1 MKNTGKR
8 LLAAVLA
15 VVMLASLSFVAFA
28 AQTDDDE
35 FKVVVSI
42 EGLTLGQGLY
52 YEPQAYTLSEINAL
66 LSTEGYSPLD
76 RSEVTAGLATLAFFI
91 DHGIDYTMTGDWA
104 DSAYVSG
111 IKGIDKG
118 YLDIPSIITEN
129 GGPTN
134 DGNDG
139 NDDEYLGEFDYDSMS
154 GWMITVNDFMIN
166 VGVSGWYF
174 ENEDQKA
181 LCPSDLGNTYVVRW
195 QFTLHGYGADLGVDT
210 GWGMPSFFEGA
221 QKAALYA
228 AYANCTDAARKA
240 EVMPV
245 MENLT
250 ATQDEVDAA
259 VAILTA
265 DDGGNTGDK
274 IDYKTTLN
282 ETMAQLAATVTE
294 PSFGTGAGE
303 WTVLSLARGGY
314 YATDSKYFEDY
325 YSRIEETVKEKAASV
340 NLNGALHK
348 VKSTENSRLIMA
360 LSAIGKDPTK
370 VGGVDLVG
378 AYSAN
383 GFSWIK
389 KQGLNGPVFALI
401 ALDTYNYKTSDATIR
416 QQCVDY
422 ILEAELANGGWALS
436 GTTADP
442 DMTAMA
448 LQALANYSGNSD
460 VKDAAERGFAAL
472 SSIQKDNGGYASWGS
487 VNSESIAQVI
497 VACTAWGIDPSTD
510 SRFVKSGGSAVDAL
524 LEFYVPEGKG
534 FAHVLETT
542 GGYAGGEVN
551 AMATDQACY
560 ALVAYDRFVNNKN
573 ALYDMSDVTHPE
585 PAGISASISLPAE
598 ISNKKGTTFNAI
610 VSVSDWDNEAGWKL
624 VDATLSIPKNVTVT
638 GVTMGSRVSGGNV
651 MYNLDENG
659 KLRIVYFDA
668 ENNST
673 IEVSGTS
680 FPAEFFIIGLELTDD
695 ISVKNKGEITISV
708 DEMNLKV
715 SSDESDD
722 SAVTVVNTATAKATS
737 DVVKGVSF
745 TAKCLYVG
753 DGVDL
758 ISTDKMAIAVFA
770 TELENGAQISY
781 KDGAVKLHYSRLLT
795 EKTGVCTYVAMVP
808 ADTDLSEF
816 SNVANYIY
824 DETQTADAL
833 DFGDTNSDGVI
844 NAQDALNAANA
855 WLRKTAAPDDE
866 GILRTNVTGDGR
878 INTSDALGIV
888 ENFVN
893 GDDFG
898 VVAKAVA

>member
-28 AQTDDDE
+28 AQGDDDE
-35 FKVVVSI
+35 FKVVVSM

-52 YEPQAYTLSEINAL
+52 FEPQVYTLSEINAL
-66 LSTEGYSPLD
+66 LETEGYGPLD

-91 DHGIDYTMTGDWA
+91 DHNIDYTMTGNWTDT
-104 DSAYVSG
+104 AYVSS
-111 IKGIDKG
+111 IKNVDKG
-118 YLDIPSIITEN
+118 YLDIPSVITEN
-129 GGPTN
+129 GGPSNDEN
-134 DGNDG
+134 DGN
-139 NDDEYLGEFDYDSMS
+139 NDEYLGEFDYDSTS

-166 VGVSGWYF
+166 VGCAGWYF
-174 ENEDQKA
+174 ENEEQKA

-195 QFTLHGYGADLGVDT
+195 QFTLHGYGADLGVGT
-210 GWGMPSFFEGA
+210 GWGMPAYFEGA
-221 QKAALYA
+221 KKAELYA
-228 AYANCTDAARKA
+228 AYANCSDAAKKA
-240 EVMPV
+240 QVMPV

-265 DDGGNTGDK
+265 GDTGDK
-274 IDYKTTLN
+274 ADYKTTLN

-303 WTVLSLARGGY
+303 WTVLSLARGNY
-314 YATDSKYFEDY
+314 YDTGDKYFEDY
-325 YSRIEETVKEKAASV
+325 YSRIEETVREKAASV

-422 ILEAELANGGWALS
+422 ILQEELANGGWALS

-448 LQALANYSGNSD
+448 LQALANYADNSD

-510 SRFVKSGGSAVDAL
+510 SRFVKSGGSTVDAL
-524 LEFYVPEGKG
+524 LEFYVPDGKG

-638 GVTMGSRVSGGNV
+638 GVTMGSRISGGNV

-673 IEVSGTS
+673 IEVSGSS
-680 FPAEFFIIGLELTDD
+680 FPTEFFIVGLELTDD
-695 ISVKNKGEITISV
+695 ISVKNKGEITVSV
-708 DEMNLKV
+708 DEMNLKK

-758 ISTDKMAIAVFA
+758 IPTDKMAIAIFA

-781 KDGAVKLHYSRLLT
+781 KNSAVKLHYSRLLS
-795 EKTGVCTYVAMVP
+795 EKLGVCTYVAMVS

-816 SNVANYIY
+816 ANAANYTY
-824 DETQTADAL
+824 DETETADAL
-833 DFGDTNSDGVI
+833 DFGDTNSDGVV

-855 WLRKTAAPDDE
+855 WLRKTDAPDDE

-898 VVAKAVA
+898 VVAKAAA

>member
-28 AQTDDDE
+28 AQGDDDE

-174 ENEDQKA
+174 ENEDQQA

-370 VGGVDLVG
+370 IGGVDLVG

-448 LQALANYSGNSD
+448 LQALANYADNSD

-680 FPAEFFIIGLELTDD
+680 FPAEFFIIGLELTSD

-745 TAKCLYVG
+745 IAKCLYVG

-824 DETQTADAL
+824 DETRTADAL

>member
-28 AQTDDDE
+28 AQGDDDE
-35 FKVVVSI
+35 FKVVVSM

-52 YEPQAYTLSEINAL
+52 YEPQAYTLDEINAL
-66 LSTEGYSPLD
+66 LSQKGYGPLD

-91 DHGIDYTMTGDWA
+91 DHNIDYTMTGDWA
-104 DSAYVSG
+104 DTAYVSG
-111 IKGIDKG
+111 VKDIDKG
-118 YLDIPSIITEN
+118 YLDIPSVITEN
-129 GGPTN
+129 GGPSNDEN
-134 DGNDG
+134 DGN
-139 NDDEYLGEFDYDSMS
+139 NDEYLGEFDYNSMS

-166 VGVSGWYF
+166 VGCAGWYL

-195 QFTLHGYGADLGVDT
+195 QFTLYGYGADLGVDT
-210 GWGMPSFFEGA
+210 GWGMPAYFEGA
-221 QKAALYA
+221 KKAELYA
-228 AYANCTDAARKA
+228 AYANCNDAAKKA
-240 EVMPV
+240 QVMSV

-259 VAILTA
+259 VAVLTA
-265 DDGGNTGDK
+265 NNGGDK
-274 IDYKTTLN
+274 TDYKTTLN

-303 WTVLSLARGGY
+303 WTVLSLARGNY
-314 YATDSKYFEDY
+314 YPTGDKYFEDY
-325 YSRIEETVKEKAASV
+325 YSRIEQTVKEKAASV

-383 GFSWIK
+383 GFNWIK

-416 QQCVDY
+416 QQCVNY
-422 ILEAELANGGWALS
+422 ILAAELSGGGWALS
-436 GTTADP
+436 GTAADP

-448 LQALANYSGNSD
+448 LQALAHYADNAD
-460 VKDAAERGFAAL
+460 VKAAAERGFAAL
-472 SSIQKDNGGYASWGS
+472 SRIQKDNGGYASWGS

-510 SRFVKSGGSAVDAL
+510 SRFVKSGGSPIDAL
-524 LEFYVPEGKG
+524 LEFYIPDGKG

-542 GGYAGGEVN
+542 GGYTGGEVN

-573 ALYDMSDVTHPE
+573 ALYDMTDVVRPK
-585 PAGISASISLPAE
+585 PAGISASICLPAE

-610 VSVSDWDNEAGWKL
+610 VSVSDWDSEAGWKL
-624 VDATLSIPKNVTVT
+624 VDATLSIPENVTVT
-638 GVTMGSRVSGGNV
+638 GVTVGSRVSGGNV
-651 MYNLDENG
+651 MYNLDNG

-668 ENNST
+668 EKNST
-673 IEVSGTS
+673 VEVSGTS

-695 ISVKNKGEITISV
+695 ISVKNKGEITVSI
-708 DEMNLKV
+708 DDMNLKK

-722 SAVTVVNTATAKATS
+722 SAVTVVNTATAKATC

-758 ISTDKMAIAVFA
+758 IPTDKMAIAVSA
-770 TELENGAQISY
+770 TELENGSQISY
-781 KDGAVKLHYSRLLT
+781 KDGTVKLHYSRLLS
-795 EKTGVCTYVAMVP
+795 EKLGVCTYVAMVS
-808 ADTDLSEF
+808 ADTDLGEF
-816 SNVANYIY
+816 ANAANYTY
-824 DETQTADAL
+824 DENETADAL

-855 WLRKTAAPDDE
+855 WLRKTDAPNDE
-866 GILRTNVTGDGR
+866 SILRTNVTGDGR

-898 VVAKAVA
+898 VVAKAAA

>member
-28 AQTDDDE
+28 AQGDDDE
-35 FKVVVSI
+35 FKVVVSM

-52 YEPQAYTLSEINAL
+52 FEPQVYTLSEINAL
-66 LSTEGYSPLD
+66 LETEGYGPLD

-91 DHGIDYTMTGDWA
+91 DHNIDYTMTGNWTDT
-104 DSAYVSG
+104 AYVSS
-111 IKGIDKG
+111 IKNVDKG
-118 YLDIPSIITEN
+118 YLDIPSVITEN
-129 GGPTN
+129 GGPSNDEN
-134 DGNDG
+134 DGN
-139 NDDEYLGEFDYDSMS
+139 NDEYLGEFDYDSMS

-166 VGVSGWYF
+166 VGCAGWYF
-174 ENEDQKA
+174 ENEEQKA

-210 GWGMPSFFEGA
+210 GWGMPAYFEGA
-221 QKAALYA
+221 KKAELYA
-228 AYANCTDAARKA
+228 AYANCSDAAKKA
-240 EVMPV
+240 QVMPV

-265 DDGGNTGDK
+265 GDTGDK
-274 IDYKTTLN
+274 ADYKTTLN

-303 WTVLSLARGGY
+303 WTVLSLARGNY
-314 YATDSKYFEDY
+314 YDTGDKYFEDY

-422 ILEAELANGGWALS
+422 ILQAELANGGWALS

-448 LQALANYSGNSD
+448 LQALANYADNSD

-510 SRFVKSGGSAVDAL
+510 SRFVKSGGSTVDAL
-524 LEFYVPEGKG
+524 LEFYVPDGKG

-673 IEVSGTS
+673 IEVSGSS
-680 FPAEFFIIGLELTDD
+680 FPAEFFIVGLELTDD
-695 ISVKNKGEITISV
+695 ISVKNKGEITVSV
-708 DEMNLKV
+708 DEMNLKK

-753 DGVDL
+753 DGADL
-758 ISTDKMAIAVFA
+758 IPTDKMAIAIFA

-781 KDGAVKLHYSRLLT
+781 KNGAVKLHYSRLLS
-795 EKTGVCTYVAMVP
+795 EKLGVCTYVAMVS

-816 SNVANYIY
+816 ANAANYTY
-824 DETQTADAL
+824 DETETADAL
-833 DFGDTNSDGVI
+833 DFGDTNSDGVV

-855 WLRKTAAPDDE
+855 WLRKTDAPDDE

-898 VVAKAVA
+898 VVAKAAA

>member
-1 MKNTGKR
+1 MKNTGRR

-28 AQTDDDE
+28 AQGDDDE
-35 FKVVVSI
+35 FKVVVSM

-52 YEPQAYTLSEINAL
+52 YEPQAYTLDEINAL
-66 LSTEGYSPLD
+66 LSQEGYGPLD

-91 DHGIDYTMTGDWA
+91 DHNIDYTMTGDWA
-104 DSAYVSG
+104 DTAYVSSV
-111 IKGIDKG
+111 KDIDKG
-118 YLDIPSIITEN
+118 YLDIPSVITEN
-129 GGPTN
+129 GGPSNDEN
-134 DGNDG
+134 DGN
-139 NDDEYLGEFDYDSMS
+139 NDEYLGEFDYNSMS

-166 VGVSGWYF
+166 VGCAGWYL

-195 QFTLHGYGADLGVDT
+195 QFTLYGYGADLGVDT
-210 GWGMPSFFEGA
+210 GWGMPAYFEGA
-221 QKAALYA
+221 KKAELYA
-228 AYANCTDAARKA
+228 AYANCTDAAKKA
-240 EVMPV
+240 QVMSV

-259 VAILTA
+259 VAVLTA
-265 DDGGNTGDK
+265 DNGGDK
-274 IDYKTTLN
+274 ADYKTTLN
-282 ETMAQLAATVTE
+282 ETMTQLAATVTE

-303 WTVLSLARGGY
+303 WTVLSLARGNY
-314 YATDSKYFEDY
+314 YPTGDKYFEDY
-325 YSRIEETVKEKAASV
+325 YSRIEQTVKEKAASV

-370 VGGVDLVG
+370 VGGVNLVG

-401 ALDTYNYKTSDATIR
+401 ALDTYNYKTLDATIR
-416 QQCVDY
+416 QQCVNY
-422 ILEAELANGGWALS
+422 ILAAELSGGGWALS
-436 GTTADP
+436 GTAADP

-448 LQALANYSGNSD
+448 LQALAHYADNAD
-460 VKDAAERGFAAL
+460 VKAAAERGFAAL

-510 SRFVKSGGSAVDAL
+510 SRFVKSGGSPIDAL
-524 LEFYVPEGKG
+524 LEFYIPDGKG

-542 GGYAGGEVN
+542 GGYTGGEVN

-573 ALYDMSDVTHPE
+573 ALYDMTDVARPK
-585 PAGISASISLPAE
+585 PAGISASICLPAE

-610 VSVSDWDNEAGWKL
+610 VSVSDWDSEAGWKL
-624 VDATLSIPKNVTVT
+624 VDATLSVPENVTVT
-638 GVTMGSRVSGGNV
+638 GVTVGNRVSGGKV
-651 MYNLDENG
+651 MYNLDNG

-668 ENNST
+668 EKNST
-673 IEVSGTS
+673 VEVSGTS

-695 ISVKNKGEITISV
+695 ISVKNKGEITVSI
-708 DEMNLKV
+708 DDMNLKK

-722 SAVTVVNTATAKATS
+722 SAVTVVNTATAKATC

-758 ISTDKMAIAVFA
+758 IPTDKMAIAVSA
-770 TELENGAQISY
+770 TELENGSQISY
-781 KDGAVKLHYSRLLT
+781 KDGTVKLHYSRLLS
-795 EKTGVCTYVAMVP
+795 EKLGVCTYVAMVS

-816 SNVANYIY
+816 ANAANYTY
-824 DETQTADAL
+824 DENETADAL

-855 WLRKTAAPDDE
+855 WLRKTDAPDDE
-866 GILRTNVTGDGR
+866 SILRTNVTGDGR

-898 VVAKAVA
+898 VVAKAAA

>member
-28 AQTDDDE
+28 AQGDDDE
-35 FKVVVSI
+35 FKVVVSM

-52 YEPQAYTLSEINAL
+52 FEPQVYTLSEINAL
-66 LSTEGYSPLD
+66 LETEGYGPLD

-91 DHGIDYTMTGDWA
+91 DHNIDYTMTGDWA
-104 DSAYVSG
+104 DTAYVAS
-111 IKGIDKG
+111 IKNVDKG
-118 YLDIPSIITEN
+118 YLDIPSVITEN
-129 GGPTN
+129 GGPSNDEN
-134 DGNDG
+134 DGN
-139 NDDEYLGEFDYDSMS
+139 NDEYLGEFDYDSMS

-166 VGVSGWYF
+166 VGCAGWYF
-174 ENEDQKA
+174 ENEEQKA

-210 GWGMPSFFEGA
+210 GWGMPAYFEGA
-221 QKAALYA
+221 KKAELYA
-228 AYANCTDAARKA
+228 AYANCSDAAKKA
-240 EVMPV
+240 QVMPV

-265 DDGGNTGDK
+265 GDTGDK
-274 IDYKTTLN
+274 ADYKTTLN

-303 WTVLSLARGGY
+303 WTVLSLARGNY
-314 YATDSKYFEDY
+314 YDTGDKYFEDY

-422 ILEAELANGGWALS
+422 ILQAELANGGWALS

-448 LQALANYSGNSD
+448 LQALANYADNSD

-510 SRFVKSGGSAVDAL
+510 SRFVKSGGSTVDAL
-524 LEFYVPEGKG
+524 LEFYVPDGKG

-673 IEVSGTS
+673 IEVSGSS
-680 FPAEFFIIGLELTDD
+680 FPAEFFIVGLELTDD
-695 ISVKNKGEITISV
+695 ISVKNKGEITVSV
-708 DEMNLKV
+708 DEMNLKK

-758 ISTDKMAIAVFA
+758 IPTDKMAIAIFA

-781 KDGAVKLHYSRLLT
+781 KNGAVKLHYSRLLS
-795 EKTGVCTYVAMVP
+795 EKLGVCTYVAMVS

-816 SNVANYIY
+816 ANAANYTY
-824 DETQTADAL
+824 DETETADAL
-833 DFGDTNSDGVI
+833 DFGDTNSDGVV

-855 WLRKTAAPDDE
+855 WLRKTDAPDDE

-898 VVAKAVA
+898 VVAKAAA

>member
-35 FKVVVSI
+35 FKVVVSM

-52 YEPQAYTLSEINAL
+52 YEPQAYTLDEINAL
-66 LSTEGYSPLD
+66 LATEGYGPLD

-91 DHGIDYTMTGDWA
+91 DHDIDYTMTGDWA
-104 DSAYVSG
+104 DTAYVSG
-111 IKGIDKG
+111 IKDIDKG
-118 YLDIPSIITEN
+118 YLDIPSVITEN

-134 DGNDG
+134 DENDG

-166 VGVSGWYF
+166 VGCAGWYL

-210 GWGMPSFFEGA
+210 GWGMPAYFEGA
-221 QKAALYA
+221 KKAELYA
-228 AYANCTDAARKA
+228 AYADCTDAAKKA
-240 EVMPV
+240 QVMSV

-259 VAILTA
+259 VAVLTA
-265 DDGGNTGDK
+265 DDSGDK
-274 IDYKTTLN
+274 ADYKTALN

-314 YATDSKYFEDY
+314 YPTGDKYFADY
-325 YSRIEETVKEKAASV
+325 YSRIEQTVKEKAASV

-401 ALDTYNYKTSDATIR
+401 ALDTYNYKTKDATIR
-416 QQCVDY
+416 QQCVNY
-422 ILEAELANGGWALS
+422 ILEAELSGGGWALS
-436 GTTADP
+436 GTAADP
-442 DMTAMA
+442 DMTAMT
-448 LQALANYSGNSD
+448 LQALAHYADNAD
-460 VKDAAERGFAAL
+460 VKAAAERGFAAL
-472 SSIQKDNGGYASWGS
+472 SRIQKDNGGYASWGS

-524 LEFYVPEGKG
+524 LEFYIPEGKG

-542 GGYAGGEVN
+542 GGYTGGEVN

-573 ALYDMSDVTHPE
+573 ALYDMTDVARPE
-585 PAGISASISLPAE
+585 PAGISASICLPAE

-610 VSVSDWDNEAGWKL
+610 VSVSDWDSEAGWKL
-624 VDATLSIPKNVTVT
+624 VDATLSIPENVTVT
-638 GVTMGSRVSGGNV
+638 GVTVGSRVSGGNV
-651 MYNLDENG
+651 MYNLDNG

-668 ENNST
+668 EKNST
-673 IEVSGTS
+673 VEVSGTS

-695 ISVKNKGEITISV
+695 ISVKNKGEISVSV
-708 DEMNLKV
+708 DEMNLKK

-745 TAKCLYVG
+745 SAKCLYVG

-758 ISTDKMAIAVFA
+758 ISTDKMAIAVSA
-770 TELENGAQISY
+770 TELENGSQISY
-781 KDGAVKLHYSRLLT
+781 RDGAVKLHYSRLLS
-795 EKTGVCTYVAMVP
+795 EKLGVCTYVAMVST
-808 ADTDLSEF
+808 DTDLGEF
-816 SNVANYIY
+816 ANAANYTY
-824 DETQTADAL
+824 DETKTADAL

-855 WLRKTAAPDDE
+855 WLRKTDAPDDE
-866 GILRTNVTGDGR
+866 SILRTNVTGDGR

-898 VVAKAVA
+898 VVAKAAA

>member
-28 AQTDDDE
+28 AQGDDDE
-35 FKVVVSI
+35 FKVVVSM

-52 YEPQAYTLSEINAL
+52 FEPQVYTLSEINAL
-66 LSTEGYSPLD
+66 LETEGYGPLD

-91 DHGIDYTMTGDWA
+91 DHNIDYTMTGNWTDT
-104 DSAYVSG
+104 AYVSS
-111 IKGIDKG
+111 IKNVDKG
-118 YLDIPSIITEN
+118 YLDIPSVITEN
-129 GGPTN
+129 GGPSNDEN
-134 DGNDG
+134 DGN
-139 NDDEYLGEFDYDSMS
+139 NDEYLGEFDYDSMS

-166 VGVSGWYF
+166 VGCAGWYF
-174 ENEDQKA
+174 ENEEQKA

-195 QFTLHGYGADLGVDT
+195 QFTLHGYGADLGADT

-221 QKAALYA
+221 KKAELYA
-228 AYANCTDAARKA
+228 AYANCSDAAKKA
-240 EVMPV
+240 QVMPV

-265 DDGGNTGDK
+265 GDTGDK
-274 IDYKTTLN
+274 ADYKTTLN

-303 WTVLSLARGGY
+303 WTVLSLARGNY
-314 YATDSKYFEDY
+314 YDTGDKYFEDY

-422 ILEAELANGGWALS
+422 ILQAELANGGWALS

-448 LQALANYSGNSD
+448 LQALANYADNSD

-524 LEFYVPEGKG
+524 LEFYVPDGKG

-573 ALYDMSDVTHPE
+573 ALYDMSDVAHPE

-673 IEVSGTS
+673 IEVSGSS
-680 FPAEFFIIGLELTDD
+680 FPAEFFIVGLELTDD
-695 ISVKNKGEITISV
+695 ISVKNKGEITVSV
-708 DEMNLKV
+708 DEMNLKK

-753 DGVDL
+753 DGADL
-758 ISTDKMAIAVFA
+758 IPTDKMAIAIFA

-781 KDGAVKLHYSRLLT
+781 KNGAVKLHYSRLLS
-795 EKTGVCTYVAMVP
+795 EKLGVCTYVAMVP
-808 ADTDLSEF
+808 ADTDLGEF
-816 SNVANYIY
+816 ANAANYTY
-824 DETQTADAL
+824 DETETADAL
-833 DFGDTNSDGVI
+833 NFGDTNSDGVV

-866 GILRTNVTGDGR
+866 SILRTNVTGDGR

-898 VVAKAVA
+898 VVAKAAA

>member
-15 VVMLASLSFVAFA
+15 VVMLASLSLVAFA
-28 AQTDDDE
+28 AQGDDDE
-35 FKVVVSI
+35 FKVVVSM

-52 YEPQAYTLSEINAL
+52 FEPQVYTLSEINAL
-66 LSTEGYSPLD
+66 LETEGYGPLD

-91 DHGIDYTMTGDWA
+91 DHNIDYTMTGNWIDT
-104 DSAYVSG
+104 AYVSS
-111 IKGIDKG
+111 IKNVDKG
-118 YLDIPSIITEN
+118 YLDIPSVITEN
-129 GGPTN
+129 GGPSNDEN
-134 DGNDG
+134 DGN
-139 NDDEYLGEFDYDSMS
+139 NDEYLGEFDYDSTS

-166 VGVSGWYF
+166 VGCAGWYF
-174 ENEDQKA
+174 ENEEQKA

-195 QFTLHGYGADLGVDT
+195 QFTLHGYGADLGADT

-221 QKAALYA
+221 KKAELYA
-228 AYANCTDAARKA
+228 AYANCSDAAKKA
-240 EVMPV
+240 QVMPV

-265 DDGGNTGDK
+265 GDTGDK
-274 IDYKTTLN
+274 ADYKTTLN

-303 WTVLSLARGGY
+303 WTVLSLARGNY
-314 YATDSKYFEDY
+314 YDTGDKYFEDY

-370 VGGVDLVG
+370 VGGVDLIG

-383 GFSWIK
+383 GFGWIK
-389 KQGLNGPVFALI
+389 KQGLNGPVFVLI

-422 ILEAELANGGWALS
+422 ILQAELANGGWALS

-448 LQALANYSGNSD
+448 LQALANYADNSD

-472 SSIQKDNGGYASWGS
+472 SSIQKDDGGYASWGS

-524 LEFYVPEGKG
+524 LEFYVPDGKG

-673 IEVSGTS
+673 IEVSGSS
-680 FPAEFFIIGLELTDD
+680 FPAEFFIVGLELTDD
-695 ISVKNKGEITISV
+695 ISVKNKGEITVSV
-708 DEMNLKV
+708 DEMNLKK

-753 DGVDL
+753 DGADL
-758 ISTDKMAIAVFA
+758 IPTDKMAIAVFA

-781 KDGAVKLHYSRLLT
+781 KNGAVKLHYSRLLS
-795 EKTGVCTYVAMVP
+795 EKLGVCTYVAMVS

-816 SNVANYIY
+816 ANAANYTY
-824 DETQTADAL
+824 DETETADAL
-833 DFGDTNSDGVI
+833 NFGDTNSDGVV

-855 WLRKTAAPDDE
+855 WLRKTDAPDDE

-898 VVAKAVA
+898 VVAKAAA

>member
-1 MKNTGKR
+1 MKNTGRR

-28 AQTDDDE
+28 AQGDDDE
-35 FKVVVSI
+35 FKVVVSM

-52 YEPQAYTLSEINAL
+52 FEPQVYTLSEINAL
-66 LSTEGYSPLD
+66 LETEGYGPLD

-91 DHGIDYTMTGDWA
+91 DHNIDYTMTGDWA
-104 DSAYVSG
+104 DTAYVSS
-111 IKGIDKG
+111 IKNVDKG
-118 YLDIPSIITEN
+118 YLDIPSVITEN
-129 GGPTN
+129 GGPSNDEN
-134 DGNDG
+134 DGN
-139 NDDEYLGEFDYDSMS
+139 NDEYLGEFDYDSMS

-166 VGVSGWYF
+166 VGCAGWYF
-174 ENEDQKA
+174 ENEEQKA

-221 QKAALYA
+221 KKAELYA
-228 AYANCTDAARKA
+228 AYANCSDAAKKA
-240 EVMPV
+240 QVMPV

-250 ATQDEVDAA
+250 VTQDEVDAA

-265 DDGGNTGDK
+265 GDTGDK
-274 IDYKTTLN
+274 ADYKTTLN

-303 WTVLSLARGGY
+303 WTVLSLARGNY
-314 YATDSKYFEDY
+314 YDTGDKYFEDY

-422 ILEAELANGGWALS
+422 ILQAELANGGWALS

-448 LQALANYSGNSD
+448 LQALANYADNSD

-510 SRFVKSGGSAVDAL
+510 SRFVKSGGSTVDAL
-524 LEFYVPEGKG
+524 LEFYVPDGKG

-673 IEVSGTS
+673 IEVSGSS
-680 FPAEFFIIGLELTDD
+680 FPAEFFIVGLELTDD
-695 ISVKNKGEITISV
+695 ISVKNKGEITVSV
-708 DEMNLKV
+708 DEMNLKK

-758 ISTDKMAIAVFA
+758 IPTDKMAIAIFA

-781 KDGAVKLHYSRLLT
+781 KNGAVKLHYSRLLS
-795 EKTGVCTYVAMVP
+795 EKLGVCTYVAMVS

-816 SNVANYIY
+816 ANAANYTY
-824 DETQTADAL
+824 DETETADAL
-833 DFGDTNSDGVI
+833 NFGDTNSDGVV

-855 WLRKTAAPDDE
+855 WLRKTDAPDDE

-898 VVAKAVA
+898 VVAKAAA

>member
-28 AQTDDDE
+28 AQGDDDE
-35 FKVVVSI
+35 FKVVVSM

-52 YEPQAYTLSEINAL
+52 YEPQAYTLDEINAL
-66 LSTEGYSPLD
+66 LSQEGYGPLD

-91 DHGIDYTMTGDWA
+91 DHNIDYTMTGDWA
-104 DSAYVSG
+104 DTAYVSG
-111 IKGIDKG
+111 IKDIDKG
-118 YLDIPSIITEN
+118 YLDIPSVITEN
-129 GGPTN
+129 GGPSN
-134 DGNDG
+134 DENDG
-139 NDDEYLGEFDYDSMS
+139 NDDEYLGEFDYNSMS

-166 VGVSGWYF
+166 VGCASWYL

-195 QFTLHGYGADLGVDT
+195 QFTLYGYGADLGVDT
-210 GWGMPSFFEGA
+210 GWGMPAYFEGA
-221 QKAALYA
+221 KKAELYA
-228 AYANCTDAARKA
+228 AYANCTDAAKKA
-240 EVMPV
+240 QVMSV

-259 VAILTA
+259 VAVLTA
-265 DDGGNTGDK
+265 NNGGDK
-274 IDYKTTLN
+274 ADYKTALN

-303 WTVLSLARGGY
+303 WTVLSLARGNY
-314 YATDSKYFEDY
+314 YPTGDKYFEDY
-325 YSRIEETVKEKAASV
+325 YSRIEQTVKEKAASV

-383 GFSWIK
+383 GFNWIK

-416 QQCVDY
+416 QQCVNY
-422 ILEAELANGGWALS
+422 ILAAELSGGGWALS
-436 GTTADP
+436 GTAADP

-448 LQALANYSGNSD
+448 LQALARYADNAD
-460 VKDAAERGFAAL
+460 VKAAAERGFAAL

-510 SRFVKSGGSAVDAL
+510 SRFVKSGGSPIDAL
-524 LEFYVPEGKG
+524 LEFYIPDGKG

-542 GGYAGGEVN
+542 GGYTGGEVN

-573 ALYDMSDVTHPE
+573 ALYDMTDVVRPK
-585 PAGISASISLPAE
+585 PAGISASICLPAE

-610 VSVSDWDNEAGWKL
+610 VSVSDWDSEAGWKL

-638 GVTMGSRVSGGNV
+638 GVTVGSRVSGGNV
-651 MYNLDENG
+651 MYNLDNG

-673 IEVSGTS
+673 IEVSGSS

-695 ISVKNKGEITISV
+695 ISVKNKGEITVSI
-708 DEMNLKV
+708 DDMNLKK

-722 SAVTVVNTATAKATS
+722 SAVTVVNTATAKATC

-758 ISTDKMAIAVFA
+758 IPTDKMAIAVSA
-770 TELENGAQISY
+770 TELENGSQISY
-781 KDGAVKLHYSRLLT
+781 KDGTVKLHYSRLLS
-795 EKTGVCTYVAMVP
+795 EKLGVCTYVAMVS
-808 ADTDLSEF
+808 ADTDLGEF
-816 SNVANYIY
+816 ANAANYTY
-824 DETQTADAL
+824 DENETADAL

-855 WLRKTAAPDDE
+855 WLRKTDAPDDE
-866 GILRTNVTGDGR
+866 SILRTNVTGDGR

-898 VVAKAVA
+898 VVAKAAA

>member
-28 AQTDDDE
+28 AQGDDDE
-35 FKVVVSI
+35 FKVVVSM

-52 YEPQAYTLSEINAL
+52 YEPQAYTLDEINAL
-66 LSTEGYSPLD
+66 LSQEGYGPLD

-91 DHGIDYTMTGDWA
+91 DHNIDYTMTGDWA
-104 DSAYVSG
+104 DTAYVSSV
-111 IKGIDKG
+111 KDIDKG
-118 YLDIPSIITEN
+118 YLDIPSVITEN
-129 GGPTN
+129 GGPSNDEN
-134 DGNDG
+134 DGN
-139 NDDEYLGEFDYDSMS
+139 NDEYLGEFDYNSMS

-166 VGVSGWYF
+166 VGCAGWYL

-181 LCPSDLGNTYVVRW
+181 LCPSDLGNTYVVSW

-210 GWGMPSFFEGA
+210 GWGMPAYFEGA
-221 QKAALYA
+221 KKAELYA
-228 AYANCTDAARKA
+228 AYANCTDAAKKA
-240 EVMPV
+240 QVMSV

-259 VAILTA
+259 VAVLTA
-265 DDGGNTGDK
+265 NNGGDK
-274 IDYKTTLN
+274 ADYKTTLN

-303 WTVLSLARGGY
+303 WTVLSLARGNY
-314 YATDSKYFEDY
+314 YPTGDKYFADY
-325 YSRIEETVKEKAASV
+325 YSRIEQTVKEKAASV

-416 QQCVDY
+416 QQCVNY
-422 ILEAELANGGWALS
+422 ILAAELSGGGWALS
-436 GTTADP
+436 GTAADP

-448 LQALANYSGNSD
+448 LQALAHYADNAD
-460 VKDAAERGFAAL
+460 VKAAAERGFAAL

-510 SRFVKSGGSAVDAL
+510 SRFVKSGGSPIDAL
-524 LEFYVPEGKG
+524 LEFYIPDGKG

-542 GGYAGGEVN
+542 GGYTGGEVK

-573 ALYDMSDVTHPE
+573 ALYDMTDVARPKH
-585 PAGISASISLPAE
+585 AGISASICLPAE

-610 VSVSDWDNEAGWKL
+610 VSVSDWDSEAGWKL
-624 VDATLSIPKNVTVT
+624 VDATLSVPENVTVT
-638 GVTMGSRVSGGNV
+638 GVTVGSRVSGGNV
-651 MYNLDENG
+651 MYNLDNG

-668 ENNST
+668 EKNST
-673 IEVSGTS
+673 VEVSGTS

-695 ISVKNKGEITISV
+695 ISVKNKGEITVSI
-708 DEMNLKV
+708 DDMNLKKN
-715 SSDESDD
+715 SDESDD
-722 SAVTVVNTATAKATS
+722 SAVTVVNTATAKATC

-758 ISTDKMAIAVFA
+758 ISTDKMAIAVSA
-770 TELENGAQISY
+770 TELENGSQISY
-781 KDGAVKLHYSRLLT
+781 KDGTVKLHYSRLLS
-795 EKTGVCTYVAMVP
+795 EKLGVCTYVAMVS
-808 ADTDLSEF
+808 ADTDLGEF
-816 SNVANYIY
+816 ANAANYTY
-824 DETQTADAL
+824 DENETADAL

-855 WLRKTAAPDDE
+855 WLRKTDAPDDE
-866 GILRTNVTGDGR
+866 SILRTNVTGDGR

-898 VVAKAVA
+898 VVAKAAA

>member
-28 AQTDDDE
+28 AQGDDDE
-35 FKVVVSI
+35 FKVVVSM

-52 YEPQAYTLSEINAL
+52 FEPQVYTLSEINAL
-66 LSTEGYSPLD
+66 LETEGYGPLD

-91 DHGIDYTMTGDWA
+91 DHNIDYTMTGNWIDT
-104 DSAYVSG
+104 AYVSS
-111 IKGIDKG
+111 IKNVDKG
-118 YLDIPSIITEN
+118 YLDIPSVITEN
-129 GGPTN
+129 GGPSNDEN
-134 DGNDG
+134 DGN
-139 NDDEYLGEFDYDSMS
+139 NDEYLGEFDYDSMS

-166 VGVSGWYF
+166 VGCAGWYF
-174 ENEDQKA
+174 ENEEQKA

-221 QKAALYA
+221 KKAELYA
-228 AYANCTDAARKA
+228 AYANCSDAAKKA
-240 EVMPV
+240 QVMPV

-265 DDGGNTGDK
+265 GDTGDK
-274 IDYKTTLN
+274 ADYKTTLN

-303 WTVLSLARGGY
+303 WTVLSLARGNY
-314 YATDSKYFEDY
+314 YDTGDKYFEDY

-378 AYSAN
+378 AYSEN
-383 GFSWIK
+383 GFGWIK

-422 ILEAELANGGWALS
+422 ILQAELANGGWALS

-442 DMTAMA
+442 DMTAMV
-448 LQALANYSGNSD
+448 LQALANYADNSD

-524 LEFYVPEGKG
+524 LEFYVPDGKG

-651 MYNLDENG
+651 MYKLDENG

-673 IEVSGTS
+673 IEVSGSS
-680 FPAEFFIIGLELTDD
+680 FPAEFFIVGLELTDD
-695 ISVKNKGEITISV
+695 ISVKNKGEITVSV
-708 DEMNLKV
+708 DEMNLKK

-753 DGVDL
+753 DGADL
-758 ISTDKMAIAVFA
+758 IPTDKMAIAIFA

-781 KDGAVKLHYSRLLT
+781 KSGAVKLHYSRLLS
-795 EKTGVCTYVAMVP
+795 EKLGVCTYVAMVS
-808 ADTDLSEF
+808 ADTDLGEF
-816 SNVANYIY
+816 ANAANYTY
-824 DETQTADAL
+824 DETETADAL
-833 DFGDTNSDGVI
+833 NFGDTNSDGVV

-855 WLRKTAAPDDE
+855 WLRKTDAPDDE

-898 VVAKAVA
+898 VVAKAAA

>member
-28 AQTDDDE
+28 AQGDDDE
-35 FKVVVSI
+35 FKVVVSM

-52 YEPQAYTLSEINAL
+52 FEPQVYTLSEINAL
-66 LSTEGYSPLD
+66 LETEGYGPLD

-91 DHGIDYTMTGDWA
+91 DHNIDYTMTGNWTDT
-104 DSAYVSG
+104 AYVSS
-111 IKGIDKG
+111 IKNVDKG
-118 YLDIPSIITEN
+118 YLDIPSVITEN
-129 GGPTN
+129 GGPSNDEN
-134 DGNDG
+134 DGN
-139 NDDEYLGEFDYDSMS
+139 NDEYLGEFDYDSTS

-166 VGVSGWYF
+166 VGCAGWYF
-174 ENEDQKA
+174 ENEEQKA

-195 QFTLHGYGADLGVDT
+195 QFTLHGYGADLGVGT
-210 GWGMPSFFEGA
+210 GWGMPAYFEGA
-221 QKAALYA
+221 KKAELYA
-228 AYANCTDAARKA
+228 AYANCSDAAKKA
-240 EVMPV
+240 QVMPV

-265 DDGGNTGDK
+265 GDTGDK
-274 IDYKTTLN
+274 ADYKTTLN

-303 WTVLSLARGGY
+303 WTVLSLARGNY
-314 YATDSKYFEDY
+314 YDTGDKYFEDY
-325 YSRIEETVKEKAASV
+325 YSRIEETVREKAASV

-422 ILEAELANGGWALS
+422 ILQEELANGGWALS

-448 LQALANYSGNSD
+448 LQALANYADNSD

-510 SRFVKSGGSAVDAL
+510 SRFVKSGGSTVDAL
-524 LEFYVPEGKG
+524 LEFYVPDGKG

-638 GVTMGSRVSGGNV
+638 GVTMGSRISGGNV

-673 IEVSGTS
+673 IEVSGSS
-680 FPAEFFIIGLELTDD
+680 FPTEFFIVGLELTDD
-695 ISVKNKGEITISV
+695 ISVKNKGEITVSV
-708 DEMNLKV
+708 DEMNLKK

-753 DGVDL
+753 DGADL
-758 ISTDKMAIAVFA
+758 IPTDKMAIAIFA

-781 KDGAVKLHYSRLLT
+781 KNSAVKLHYSRLLS
-795 EKTGVCTYVAMVP
+795 EKLGVCTYVAMVP
-808 ADTDLSEF
+808 ADTDLGEF
-816 SNVANYIY
+816 ANAANYTY
-824 DETQTADAL
+824 DETETADAL
-833 DFGDTNSDGVI
+833 DFGDTNSDGVV

-855 WLRKTAAPDDE
+855 WLRKTDAPDDE

-898 VVAKAVA
+898 VVAKAAA

>member
-28 AQTDDDE
+28 AQGDDDE
-35 FKVVVSI
+35 FKVVVSM

-52 YEPQAYTLSEINAL
+52 FEPQVYTLSEINAL
-66 LSTEGYSPLD
+66 LETEGYGPLD

-91 DHGIDYTMTGDWA
+91 DHNIDYTMTGDWA
-104 DSAYVSG
+104 DTAYVAS
-111 IKGIDKG
+111 IKNVDKG
-118 YLDIPSIITEN
+118 YLDIPSVITEN
-129 GGPTN
+129 GGPSNDEN
-134 DGNDG
+134 DGN
-139 NDDEYLGEFDYDSMS
+139 NDEYLGEFDYDSMS

-166 VGVSGWYF
+166 VGCAGWYL
-174 ENEDQKA
+174 ENEEQKA

-195 QFTLHGYGADLGVDT
+195 QFTLHGYGADLGVGT

-221 QKAALYA
+221 KKAELYA
-228 AYANCTDAARKA
+228 AYANCSDAAKKA
-240 EVMPV
+240 QVMPV

-265 DDGGNTGDK
+265 GDTGDK
-274 IDYKTTLN
+274 ADYKTTLN

-303 WTVLSLARGGY
+303 WTVLSLARGNY
-314 YATDSKYFEDY
+314 YDTGDKYFEDY

-422 ILEAELANGGWALS
+422 ILQAELANGGWALS

-448 LQALANYSGNSD
+448 LQALANYADNSD

-524 LEFYVPEGKG
+524 LEFYVPDGKG

-673 IEVSGTS
+673 IEVSGSS
-680 FPAEFFIIGLELTDD
+680 FPAEFFIVGLELTDD
-695 ISVKNKGEITISV
+695 ISVKNKGEITVSV
-708 DEMNLKV
+708 DEMNLKK

-753 DGVDL
+753 DGADL
-758 ISTDKMAIAVFA
+758 IPTDKMAIAIFA

-781 KDGAVKLHYSRLLT
+781 KNGAVKLHYSRLLS
-795 EKTGVCTYVAMVP
+795 EKLGVCTYVAMVS
-808 ADTDLSEF
+808 ADTDLGEF
-816 SNVANYIY
+816 ANAANYTY
-824 DETQTADAL
+824 DETETADAL
-833 DFGDTNSDGVI
+833 NFGDTNSDGVV

-855 WLRKTAAPDDE
+855 WLRKTDAPDDE

-898 VVAKAVA
+898 VVAKAAA

>member
-28 AQTDDDE
+28 AQGDDDE
-35 FKVVVSI
+35 FKVVVSM

-52 YEPQAYTLSEINAL
+52 FEPQVYTLSEINAL
-66 LSTEGYSPLD
+66 LETEGYGPLD

-91 DHGIDYTMTGDWA
+91 DHNIDYTMTGDWA
-104 DSAYVSG
+104 DTAYVAS
-111 IKGIDKG
+111 IKNVDKG
-118 YLDIPSIITEN
+118 YLDIPSVITEN
-129 GGPTN
+129 GGPSNDEN
-134 DGNDG
+134 DGN
-139 NDDEYLGEFDYDSMS
+139 NDEYLGEFDYDSMS

-166 VGVSGWYF
+166 VGCAGWYL
-174 ENEDQKA
+174 ENEEQKA

-221 QKAALYA
+221 KKAELYA
-228 AYANCTDAARKA
+228 AYANCSDAAKKA
-240 EVMPV
+240 QVMPV

-265 DDGGNTGDK
+265 GDTGDK
-274 IDYKTTLN
+274 ADYKTTLN

-303 WTVLSLARGGY
+303 WTVLSLARGNY
-314 YATDSKYFEDY
+314 YDTGDKYFEDY

-422 ILEAELANGGWALS
+422 ILQAELANGGWALS

-448 LQALANYSGNSD
+448 LQALANYADNSD

-510 SRFVKSGGSAVDAL
+510 SRFVKSGGSTVDAL
-524 LEFYVPEGKG
+524 LEFYVPDGKG

-585 PAGISASISLPAE
+585 PAVISASISLPAE

-673 IEVSGTS
+673 IEVSGSS
-680 FPAEFFIIGLELTDD
+680 FPAEFFIVGLELTDD
-695 ISVKNKGEITISV
+695 ISVKNKGEITVSV
-708 DEMNLKV
+708 DEMNLKK

-758 ISTDKMAIAVFA
+758 IPTDKMAIAIFA

-781 KDGAVKLHYSRLLT
+781 KNGAVKLHYSRLLS
-795 EKTGVCTYVAMVP
+795 EKLGVCTYVAMVS

-816 SNVANYIY
+816 ANAANYTY
-824 DETQTADAL
+824 DETETADAL
-833 DFGDTNSDGVI
+833 NFGDTNSDGVV
-844 NAQDALNAANA
+844 NAQDALNTANA
-855 WLRKTAAPDDE
+855 WLRKTDAPDDE

-898 VVAKAVA
+898 VVAKAAA

>member
-28 AQTDDDE
+28 AQGDDDE
-35 FKVVVSI
+35 FKVVVSM

-52 YEPQAYTLSEINAL
+52 FEPQVYTLSEINAL
-66 LSTEGYSPLD
+66 LETEGYGPLD

-91 DHGIDYTMTGDWA
+91 DHNIDYTMTGNWTDT
-104 DSAYVSG
+104 AYVSS
-111 IKGIDKG
+111 IKNVDKG
-118 YLDIPSIITEN
+118 YLDIPSVITEN
-129 GGPTN
+129 GGPSNDEN
-134 DGNDG
+134 DGN
-139 NDDEYLGEFDYDSMS
+139 NDEYLGEFDYDSTS

-166 VGVSGWYF
+166 VGCAGWYF
-174 ENEDQKA
+174 ENEEQKA

-195 QFTLHGYGADLGVDT
+195 QFTLHGYGADLGVGT
-210 GWGMPSFFEGA
+210 GWGMPAYFEGA
-221 QKAALYA
+221 KKAELYA
-228 AYANCTDAARKA
+228 AYANCSDAAKKA
-240 EVMPV
+240 QVMPV

-265 DDGGNTGDK
+265 GDTGDK
-274 IDYKTTLN
+274 ADYKTTLN

-303 WTVLSLARGGY
+303 WTVLSLARGNY
-314 YATDSKYFEDY
+314 YDTGDKYFEDY
-325 YSRIEETVKEKAASV
+325 YSRIEETVREKAASV

-422 ILEAELANGGWALS
+422 ILQEELANGGWALS

-448 LQALANYSGNSD
+448 LQALANYADNSD

-510 SRFVKSGGSAVDAL
+510 SRFVKSGGSTVDAL
-524 LEFYVPEGKG
+524 LEFYVPDGKG

-638 GVTMGSRVSGGNV
+638 GVTMGSRISGGNV

-673 IEVSGTS
+673 IEVSGSS
-680 FPAEFFIIGLELTDD
+680 FPTEFFIVGLELTDD
-695 ISVKNKGEITISV
+695 ISVKNKGEITVSV
-708 DEMNLKV
+708 DEMNLKK

-758 ISTDKMAIAVFA
+758 IPTDKMAIAIFA

-781 KDGAVKLHYSRLLT
+781 KNSAVKLHYSRLLS
-795 EKTGVCTYVAMVP
+795 EKLGVCTYVAMVP
-808 ADTDLSEF
+808 ADTDLGEF
-816 SNVANYIY
+816 ANAANYTY
-824 DETQTADAL
+824 DETETADAL
-833 DFGDTNSDGVI
+833 DFGDTNSDGVV

-855 WLRKTAAPDDE
+855 WLRKTDAPDDE

-898 VVAKAVA
+898 VVAKAAA

>member
-28 AQTDDDE
+28 AQGDDDE
-35 FKVVVSI
+35 FKVVVSM

-52 YEPQAYTLSEINAL
+52 FEPQVYTLSEINAL
-66 LSTEGYSPLD
+66 LETEGYGPLD

-91 DHGIDYTMTGDWA
+91 DHNIDYTMTGNWTDT
-104 DSAYVSG
+104 AYVSS
-111 IKGIDKG
+111 IKNVDKG
-118 YLDIPSIITEN
+118 YLDIPSVITEN
-129 GGPTN
+129 GGPSNDEN
-134 DGNDG
+134 DGN
-139 NDDEYLGEFDYDSMS
+139 NDEYLGEFDYDSMS

-166 VGVSGWYF
+166 VGCAGWYL
-174 ENEDQKA
+174 ENEEQKA

-221 QKAALYA
+221 KKAELYA
-228 AYANCTDAARKA
+228 AYANCSDAAKKA
-240 EVMPV
+240 QVMPV

-265 DDGGNTGDK
+265 GDTGDK
-274 IDYKTTLN
+274 ADYKTTLN

-303 WTVLSLARGGY
+303 WTVLSLARGNY
-314 YATDSKYFEDY
+314 YDTGDKYFEDY

-422 ILEAELANGGWALS
+422 ILQAELANGGWALS

-442 DMTAMA
+442 DMTAMV
-448 LQALANYSGNSD
+448 LQALANYADNSD

-524 LEFYVPEGKG
+524 LEFYVPDGKG

-659 KLRIVYFDA
+659 KLRIVCFDA

-673 IEVSGTS
+673 IEVSGSS
-680 FPAEFFIIGLELTDD
+680 FPAEFFIVGLELTDD
-695 ISVKNKGEITISV
+695 ISVKNKGEITVSV
-708 DEMNLKV
+708 DEMNLKK

-753 DGVDL
+753 DGADL
-758 ISTDKMAIAVFA
+758 IPTDKMAIAIFA

-781 KDGAVKLHYSRLLT
+781 KNGAVKLHYSRLLS
-795 EKTGVCTYVAMVP
+795 EKLGVCTYVAMVS

-816 SNVANYIY
+816 ANAANYTY
-824 DETQTADAL
+824 DETETADAL
-833 DFGDTNSDGVI
+833 NFGDTNSDGVV

-855 WLRKTAAPDDE
+855 WLRKTDAPDDE

-898 VVAKAVA
+898 VVAKAAA